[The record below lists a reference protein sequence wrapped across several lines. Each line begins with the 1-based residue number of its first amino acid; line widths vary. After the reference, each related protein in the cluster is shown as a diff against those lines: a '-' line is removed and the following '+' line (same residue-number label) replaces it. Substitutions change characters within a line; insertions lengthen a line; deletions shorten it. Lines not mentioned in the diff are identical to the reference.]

1 MMNNI
6 LVVDDEA
13 IQRRVLASMIRR
25 ALPASQVWEA
35 NNGKAALELMHSQP
49 MDVVFTDIRM
59 PIMDGLDFIEKLK
72 QSFTGVKIIILSG
85 FRYFEYAQRAIQLG
99 AYDYLLKPIKEE
111 SITEILARV
120 RESIDRERARQ
131 LENERIKRQLTST
144 MSVYYDQLLRDWVTH
159 GIGGAKF
166 QEMKEHFSLRARGTV
181 LVSRLIGEELL
192 IGQEDSASRVSSMMI
207 SRMESCL
214 QQVGLSVSF
223 FKKDKSHMITVLT
236 YDGPGPALE
245 SLTELAHRFRE
256 QMLAQQGIV
265 LTIGIG
271 GPCGELSGRG
281 RDSYREAVEAAS
293 FRYFLTADS
302 VIPYSA
308 VAGRIRSMHYDLLK
322 EEEALKE
329 AIRMMKSDLI
339 TATLDKL
346 FSRLLEGGFPYPD
359 QWLKS
364 FLRMV
369 YGIATVIKDLM
380 EERKYK
386 QLLSET
392 ESSLSRCA
400 DVLEF
405 KDRLTAILL
414 EFMNIL
420 RSNRSNLHE
429 SMIEKC
435 IAYIDSH
442 YMEDLS
448 LELVA
453 GRFFFSPNYL
463 SSFFKNH
470 LGMTFSKYLSHIR
483 LKKAV
488 ELLKSTDMKVYEIA
502 SRVGFKDD
510 KYFFRVFRGR
520 FGLTPDE
527 YRRNLLVEGKARE

>member
-1 MMNNI
+1 MG
-6 LVVDDEA
+6 
-13 IQRRVLASMIRR
+13 Q
-25 ALPASQVWEA
+25 
-35 NNGKAALELMHSQP
+35 
-49 MDVVFTDIRM
+49 
-59 PIMDGLDFIEKLK
+59 
-72 QSFTGVKIIILSG
+72 
-85 FRYFEYAQRAIQLG
+85 
-99 AYDYLLKPIKEE
+99 EE
-111 SITEILARV
+111 S
-120 RESIDRERARQ
+120 
-131 LENERIKRQLTST
+131 
-144 MSVYYDQLLRDWVTH
+144 
-159 GIGGAKF
+159 
-166 QEMKEHFSLRARGTV
+166 
-181 LVSRLIGEELL
+181 VSR
-192 IGQEDSASRVSSMMI
+192 VKSMMI

-214 QQVGLSVSF
+214 QQAGPSVSF
-223 FKKDKSHMITVLT
+223 FKEDKSHMITVLT
-236 YDGPGPALE
+236 YDGQGPALE

-256 QMLAQQGIV
+256 QMLAQQGIA

-271 GPCGELSGRG
+271 GQCGDLFGRG
-281 RDSYREAVEAAS
+281 RDSYQEAVEAAS
-293 FRYFLTADS
+293 FRYFLMAES
-302 VIPYSA
+302 VIPNSA
-308 VAGRIRSMHYDLLK
+308 VAGRIRPMHYDLLK

-329 AIRMMKSDLI
+329 AIRMMKSDQI
-339 TATLDKL
+339 PATLDKL
-346 FSRLLEGGFPYPD
+346 FSRLLEDGFPYPD

-380 EERKYK
+380 EEQQYK
-386 QLLSET
+386 QPLSET

-405 KDRLTAILL
+405 KDRLTATLL

-420 RSNRSNLHE
+420 RSDRSNLHE

-448 LELVA
+448 LELVS

-502 SRVGFKDD
+502 LRVGFKDD
-510 KYFFRVFRGR
+510 KYFYRVFRSR

-527 YRRNLLVEGKARE
+527 YRRNLLVEGKVRE